1 MLNMTSKKNTA
12 RAAVVAALVLCG
24 AASARADVVL
34 DWNATMLATLAGQS
48 PFASARYAAIMHL
61 AVFEAVNAVTGDY
74 EPYLDIIPAPA
85 GASAEAA
92 AAAAAHAAC

>member
-34 DWNATMLATLAGQS
+34 DWNATMLAALAGQS

-74 EPYLDIIPAPA
+74 EPYWTSSRRPPVRQPKPPRPPRHTP
-85 GASAEAA
+85 S
-92 AAAAAHAAC
+92 C